1 MFVDIYL
8 AGLAHFITLLI
19 NGSIIKWFLQCNKYL
34 RSVQK
39 HYIIMI
45 DMKNSPTYALKY
57 MLLFRV
63 IIMKLGIPHFMN
75 IYECRWDS

>member
-19 NGSIIKWFLQCNKYL
+19 NGSIIKWYLQCNKYL

-45 DMKNSPTYALKY
+45 DMKNSPTYALILHVVVSRY
-57 MLLFRV
+57 YHETRNTSF
-63 IIMKLGIPHFMN
+63 
-75 IYECRWDS
+75 YEYLWMSLR